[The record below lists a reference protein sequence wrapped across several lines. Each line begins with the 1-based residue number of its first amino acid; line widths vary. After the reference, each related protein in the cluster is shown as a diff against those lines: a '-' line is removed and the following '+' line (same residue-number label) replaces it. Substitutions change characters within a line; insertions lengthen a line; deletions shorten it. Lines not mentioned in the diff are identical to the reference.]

1 MDGTIFNRHKSGSR
15 SAHVVHFSAAF
26 YTQSPV
32 ETAVQLDQHSLPR
45 HALAAYPV
53 LGRTPSPRTAQTGLT
68 RMRRRVALPMS
79 MPSRSLNLG
88 KLGLTILGRSRYRVS
103 IGLRPTR
110 SLRAPGLEIPNI
122 R

>member
-15 SAHVVHFSAAF
+15 SAHVVRFSTAF
-26 YTQSPV
+26 YTQPPV
-32 ETAVQLDQHSLPR
+32 ETAVQLDQHSL
-45 HALAAYPV
+45 
-53 LGRTPSPRTAQTGLT
+53 PRTAQTGLT